1 MSEPFPTSLLTP
13 DAAAGHALAQRLAN
27 LLLPT
32 APAGNDMASHLRS
45 GPAPVSEELA
55 TAIYFHAITVANG
68 GWRAS
73 KAR

>member
-1 MSEPFPTSLLTP
+1 MSEPFPASLLTP

-32 APAGNDMASHLRS
+32 APADSDMARHLRAAP
-45 GPAPVSEELA
+45 PAVSEELA

-68 GWRAS
+68 GWRES
-73 KAR
+73 TTR